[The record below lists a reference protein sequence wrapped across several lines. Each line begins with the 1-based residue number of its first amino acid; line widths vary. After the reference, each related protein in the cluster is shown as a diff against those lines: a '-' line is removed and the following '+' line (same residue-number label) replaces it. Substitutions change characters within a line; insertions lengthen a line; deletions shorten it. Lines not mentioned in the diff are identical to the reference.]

1 MSSSGHL
8 PRLDVFVFLVFVI
21 VLAIFVLVFILVI
34 LVVVAVVFVRIVCEM
49 NEQHGLA
56 LAHQEGT
63 SVGALGLATG
73 GGYVDQKWR
82 PHLGQTQN

>member
-8 PRLDVFVFLVFVI
+8 PRLDIFVFLVFVI
-21 VLAIFVLVFILVI
+21 VLVVFVLVFV
-34 LVVVAVVFVRIVCEM
+34 LVVVVVFVRIVCEM
-49 NEQHGLA
+49 NERHGFA